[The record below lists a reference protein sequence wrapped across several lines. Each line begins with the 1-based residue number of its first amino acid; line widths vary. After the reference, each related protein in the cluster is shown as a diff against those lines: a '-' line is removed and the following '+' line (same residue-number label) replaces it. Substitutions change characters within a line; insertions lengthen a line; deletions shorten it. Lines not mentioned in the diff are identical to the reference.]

1 MDNLPQDDFILLS
14 LVNTRLRDG
23 QSLSDFCADY
33 RADENV
39 LIQRLLRAGYAYDA
53 EQNRFAR
60 G

>member
-1 MDNLPQDDFILLS
+1 MLS